1 MRIIKA
7 QQTNLNNSHI
17 YKRQWLLSVCCCVL
31 LRKFILRLPIWKSSG
46 LELPKLKVLL
56 RVTRDILGVSS
67 VLGINDLLFLGV
79 CFGGD
84 GWRFGHDLQN
94 FLILRIFNLKPF
106 PCTVNWLSI
115 PILFISLHIHSTIWD
130 SCTNLQ
136 RKFGGSL
143 TLNALP
149 FPIPNTPL
157 YIQNGDRLSLP
168 DISESL

>member
-7 QQTNLNNSHI
+7 QQTNLNNSHV

-67 VLGINDLLFLGV
+67 VLGIKDLLFLGV

-106 PCTVNWLSI
+106 PCTVTVFQFQFCLFLCI
-115 PILFISLHIHSTIWD
+115 YTQPFEILVIYKDNSVAHSL
-130 SCTNLQ
+130 
-136 RKFGGSL
+136 
-143 TLNALP
+143 
-149 FPIPNTPL
+149 
-157 YIQNGDRLSLP
+157 
-168 DISESL
+168 